1 MTEPKKNGSALFI
14 LFLVVMI
21 DMIGFGIIIPFL
33 TYFIE
38 DLATTEGIIEFGFW
52 IGLMLMSYSAAQFL
66 FSPFWGSL
74 SDRIG
79 RRPVIMAGLLGNT
92 VFFTVFGL
100 SSSLMMALGARFF
113 AGAFNAN
120 IAVAKAYIGD
130 ISDSSNLAKRMGLIG
145 ASFGLGFTIGPFLG
159 GEFSSPAEKWDLFAN
174 TIFETNPYLLPCV
187 IASGLSL
194 ASFAV
199 ALKKLPE
206 SHPVEDRSVASS
218 LNPFNQISM
227 MLGDLKR
234 VSKMPSLGNMIM
246 IGVMFTYGFTIMH
259 AVFVLFTESGLGFSE
274 AENGR
279 VFAIIGLNG
288 LLIQGFLI
296 GKLTN
301 KFGSIKLM
309 KIGTII
315 CGLGLTLIPH
325 VSTEYVWLAM
335 MGVVLLISTG
345 SGLFQPSYAATLAQN
360 TRLAGQEMGMV
371 MGAQESASAFARIIG
386 PLTGGLVWDYT
397 VAKNGLLSNAS
408 AFHLCGIMMIIA
420 FFLQFKTPIVN
431 PVSSGHV
438 EE

>member
-1 MTEPKKNGSALFI
+1 MAVQKSDGSALFI

-38 DLATTEGIIEFGFW
+38 DLATKEGIIEFGFW
-52 IGLMLMSYSAAQFL
+52 IGLMLLSYSAAQFL

-92 VFFTVFGL
+92 VFFTAFGL
-100 SSSLMMALGARFF
+100 SSSLTMALIARFF

-130 ISDSSNLAKRMGLIG
+130 ISDRTNLAKRMGLIG

-159 GEFSSPAEKWDLFAN
+159 GEFSSPAQKWDLFSN
-174 TIFETNPYLLPCV
+174 TIFDSNPYLLPCA
-187 IASGLSL
+187 IASALSL
-194 ASFAV
+194 ASFAL

-206 SHPVEDRSVASS
+206 SHQVEHRTESGS
-218 LNPFNQISM
+218 LNPLNQISI
-227 MLGDLKR
+227 MLNDLKT
-234 VSKMPSLGNMIM
+234 VSRMPSLGNLIM

-296 GKLTN
+296 GRLTK

-309 KIGTII
+309 KIGTLI
-315 CGLGLTLIPH
+315 CGLGLSLIPH
-325 VSTEYVWLAM
+325 VSTEWVWLSM
-335 MGVVLLISTG
+335 MGVVILISTG
-345 SGLFQPSYAATLAQN
+345 NGLFQPSYAAILAQN

-371 MGAQESASAFARIIG
+371 MGAQESASAFARILG

-397 VAKNGLLSNAS
+397 VQKNGLLSNAS

-420 FFLQFKTPIVN
+420 LFLQLKTASLSPQ
-431 PVSSGHV
+431 SSGHI

>member
-14 LFLVVMI
+14 LFFVVMI

-38 DLATTEGIIEFGFW
+38 DLATAEGIIEFGFW

-100 SSSLMMALGARFF
+100 SSSLMMALVARFF

-130 ISDSSNLAKRMGLIG
+130 ISDHSNLAKRMGLIG

-159 GEFSSPAEKWDLFAN
+159 GEFSSPAQRWEIFAN

-187 IASGLSL
+187 IASALSL

-246 IGVMFTYGFTIMH
+246 ISVMFTYGFTIMH

-345 SGLFQPSYAATLAQN
+345 NGLFQPSYAATLAQN

-408 AFHLCGIMMIIA
+408 AFHLCGIMMIAA
-420 FFLQFKTPIVN
+420 FFLQFKTPKVN